1 MFLLNIFQHG
11 DTTFAWDNLV
21 ILLLAAA
28 AGYWISRYSSKKA
41 DNQKWRKA
49 IEESESKCKRVEN
62 DFKNYKS
69 NIGNTEKNN
78 EKAVV
83 EMGNRVK
90 GLEGDIR
97 VLSDEKN
104 KYVHSM
110 EEKEQEIKRLV
121 RLMSD
126 IDDRFRS
133 FREEKL
139 KAESILET
147 KLKASGEALSKAMIW
162 EHRVRAAE
170 EDAQKARAAINHAE
184 RKKLEA
190 ELRLKAT
197 SDFAGRVVPMEAEL
211 KLIKDKYAALESEM
225 DLARQTVL
233 DRDMLKAQLELSNQ
247 KNYTLQQ
254 ELEAKHAAHVSL
266 MGELELLKSDI
277 KKLFDE
283 KELRDAAGISSFNGL
298 AESFVSGQIK

>member
-1 MFLLNIFQHG
+1 MVLLNIFQHG

-21 ILLLAAA
+21 ILLLAVA
-28 AGYWISRYSSKKA
+28 AGYWICRYTLKRA
-41 DNQKWRKA
+41 ENQKWRKT
-49 IEESESKCKRVEN
+49 IEEAETKCKRVEN
-62 DFKNYKS
+62 EFKNYKA

-78 EKAVV
+78 EKSVV
-83 EMGNRVK
+83 GLSHRVK

-110 EEKEQEIKRLV
+110 EEKEQENRRLG
-121 RLMSD
+121 RLMNE
-126 IDDRFRS
+126 IEDRFKM
-133 FREEKL
+133 FREEK
-139 KAESILET
+139 ANSESNFES

-197 SDFAGRVVPMEAEL
+197 ADFAGRVVPMETEL
-211 KLIKDKYAALESEM
+211 KTIKEKYVALQSELE
-225 DLARQTVL
+225 LARNTVL
-233 DRDMLKAQLELSNQ
+233 DRDITKAQLELSKQN
-247 KNYTLQQ
+247 NFTLQM
-254 ELEAKHAAHVSL
+254 ELEAKHATHVSL
-266 MGELELLKSDI
+266 IAELDLLKSEI
-277 KKLFDE
+277 KKIFDE
-283 KELRDAAGISSFNGL
+283 KELRAAAGVSSFNGL
-298 AESFVSGQIK
+298 AEPFVSGQVK